1 MRRPKTSATKSTSAK
16 GLDVTSR
23 SIWRVILV
31 TALALTL
38 SAVTDAQI
46 GAISGRIGPS
56 PGPII
61 AGVVAAIAV
70 VVVIAVLVIHRGSEK
85 RTITGCVKSGADGMT
100 IIDDGDKRLYVLS
113 GNTVS
118 INPGE
123 RLTLRGSKTKNG
135 KTLVWETRK
144 VNADLGVCQP

>member
-1 MRRPKTSATKSTSAK
+1 MTPK
-16 GLDVTSR
+16 
-23 SIWRVILV
+23 SIWRILMV
-31 TALALTL
+31 MALALAL
-38 SAVTDAQI
+38 SAAADAQI

-70 VVVIAVLVIHRGSEK
+70 VVIVAVLVVHKGSEK
-85 RTITGCVKSGADGMT
+85 RTVTGCVKSGADGMSV
-100 IIDDGDKRLYVLS
+100 IDDGDKRLYVLS
-113 GNTVS
+113 GNTAG

-123 RLTLRGSKTKNG
+123 RLRLQGQKTKNG

-144 VNADLGVCQP
+144 VGADLGVCPP

>member
-1 MRRPKTSATKSTSAK
+1 MTSK
-16 GLDVTSR
+16 

-31 TALALTL
+31 TALALAL
-38 SAVTDAQI
+38 SATADAQV
-46 GAISGRIGPS
+46 GAFSGRIGPS

-144 VNADLGVCQP
+144 ISTDLGVCQP

>member
-1 MRRPKTSATKSTSAK
+1 
-16 GLDVTSR
+16 
-23 SIWRVILV
+23 
-31 TALALTL
+31 
-38 SAVTDAQI
+38 
-46 GAISGRIGPS
+46 
-56 PGPII
+56 
-61 AGVVAAIAV
+61 
-70 VVVIAVLVIHRGSEK
+70 
-85 RTITGCVKSGADGMT
+85 MT

-144 VNADLGVCQP
+144 VNADLGVCHP